1 MKTESITETL
11 AQTPRSGSRLK
22 IAFILFGILF
32 DNNNL
37 CLSTYCVK
45 SRSCID
51 ESKIEIEEIDS
62 VLSLINNKLDGCPIL
77 QGSTWNSSTFSLTN
91 LLLKLHQDNYNIIFS
106 QGARGLSQRQYY
118 YYWTSDGQRARDNE
132 MFRTTIYDISHTL
145 NLV

>member
-11 AQTPRSGSRLK
+11 AQ
-22 IAFILFGILF
+22 IYYFYA
-32 DNNNL
+32 NL
-37 CLSTYCVK
+37 LSTIMTNEIVELQSVINVHILY
-45 SRSCID
+45 RSCID

-91 LLLKLHQDNYNIIFS
+91 LLLKLHQNNYNIIFS

-132 MFRTTIYDISHTL
+132 MIRTTIYDISHTL